1 MLGSSDFK
9 DGSGAQARG
18 PRRSASKDRV
28 VRRDVID
35 SVTYERGSGE
45 GGGYANDEVSIGV
58 DWTGDGVSERKEYRC
73 AFMIVPLLMTSCHHN
88 PLASYLLLSL
98 HCGVHHT
105 AGLPCGCFVSPP
117 SPFIPRVTSH
127 LFLTMYPAAM
137 RGVLPSFCF
146 PLLCHLHS
154 ASCHVRRT
162 LSCLT
167 SHFIT
172 KSSVST
178 FFVFIWELLVS
189 SLLSCICAHLCV
201 SYIFARVWN
210 GWMVSN
216 DETVHE
222 NTIPVKSV

>member
-73 AFMIVPLLMTSCHHN
+73 AFMIVPLLMTSCYHN

-98 HCGVHHT
+98 H
-105 AGLPCGCFVSPP
+105 
-117 SPFIPRVTSH
+117 
-127 LFLTMYPAAM
+127 
-137 RGVLPSFCF
+137 
-146 PLLCHLHS
+146 
-154 ASCHVRRT
+154 
-162 LSCLT
+162 
-167 SHFIT
+167 
-172 KSSVST
+172 
-178 FFVFIWELLVS
+178 
-189 SLLSCICAHLCV
+189 
-201 SYIFARVWN
+201 
-210 GWMVSN
+210 
-216 DETVHE
+216 
-222 NTIPVKSV
+222 